1 MDTKQ
6 YKQITIV
13 GKKNIISYLKT
24 HNDGNPHM
32 TEELVRAEQLE
43 CDVPGEVFSAVAG
56 THRTDVACR
65 INTITKDDGKLVSS
79 VTHIYNVLVRRS
91 DGAVWRINTTR
102 APLYLLEP
110 IPIETAHGPMFT
122 DMEAILS
129 GLAVREPKRFRKA
142 GEDTVEKWT
151 KFCDKIRKEE
161 TRKFLEQEESARA
174 FYDRACRA
182 FGDKIKVLQQT
193 GPNVTKFSL
202 DYGQLRFTYEE
213 QDGKWYRT
221 VNINPLAVPSD
232 EDLFGKAPDWVD
244 LGLPSGRLWT
254 TENEP
259 GYHQFDEAVK
269 TFGDMLPSAEAWEE
283 LFVQCDR
290 EWDDKRKG
298 LTFTGPNGNTLFLPA
313 DGLKDWNGKTKE
325 LSDDGV
331 INVGSRGYY
340 WSSSPF
346 GVDCARGVYFN
357 GGGVLPQCS
366 NYRLYG
372 FSIRLSKTTND

>member
-1 MDTKQ
+1 MDIKQ

-13 GKKNIISYLKT
+13 GKEDIISYLNT
-24 HNDGNPHM
+24 HNDANPYKN
-32 TEELVRAEQLE
+32 EELVRAENLE
-43 CDVPGEVFSAVAG
+43 CNVPGEVFSAVAD
-56 THRTDVACR
+56 TYRTDVACR
-65 INTITKDDGKLVSS
+65 INTITKDDGKIVSS

-102 APLYLLEP
+102 APLYFLEP
-110 IPIETAHGPMFT
+110 LPIETAHGPVFI

-142 GEDTVEKWT
+142 GEDTVGKWT
-151 KFCDKIRKEE
+151 EFCDKIRKKE
-161 TRKFLEQEESARA
+161 TQKYLEQEESARA

-232 EDLFGKAPDWVD
+232 EDLFGKAPAWVD
-244 LGLPSGRLWT
+244 LGLPSGRLWAA
-254 TENEP
+254 ENEP

-269 TFGDMLPSAEAWEE
+269 TFGDMLPSAEAWQE
-283 LFVQCDR
+283 LFDQSTR
-290 EWDDKRKG
+290 EWDDDRKG
-298 LTFTGPNGNTLFLPA
+298 YVLTGPNGNSIFLPT
-313 DGLKDWNGKTKE
+313 DGGHDKNT
-325 LSDDGV
+325 SVFGV
-331 INVGSRGYY
+331 GVGGFF
-340 WSSSPF
+340 WSSSPD
-346 GVDCARGVYFN
+346 GEDYAKHVYFN
-357 GGGVLPQCS
+357 SNDVHPQ
-366 NYRLYG
+366 NYSHRLYG
-372 FSIRLSKTTND
+372 LSVRLCKTPNN